1 MKLAVLSGKGGA
13 GKTLMAVN
21 LAVVASPA
29 LYVDCDVEEP
39 NGHLFLKPGAI
50 REVPVKVKVPRVLHE
65 ECDGCRA
72 CVDFCRFHALA
83 YTNKV
88 IVFDEVCHACGGCA
102 LVCPQKAIMET
113 DRIIGRMEKGV
124 SGVQKKLE
132 VFTGFLNPGE
142 AAGTPVIRSLLKEL
156 PETTLTVIDCP
167 PGSACSVMESIQE
180 ADFCLL
186 VAEPTRFGRDN
197 LEMVHQ
203 LVKLFH
209 KPHGLVLNKTT
220 SGANPSEDYAN
231 TNALPI
237 LGRLSHDRHL
247 GEMHANGKVV
257 AQVDSHYRKWFETLL
272 CRVKQEVLQ

>member
-39 NGHLFLKPGAI
+39 NGHLFLEPKAV
-50 REVPVKVKVPRVLHE
+50 RERPVKVKVPRVLQDQ
-65 ECDGCRA
+65 CDGCRA

-83 YTNKV
+83 YTNQV
-88 IVFDEVCHACGGCA
+88 IVFEEVCHACGGCA
-102 LVCPQKAIMET
+102 LVCPQQAIMET
-113 DRIIGRMEKGV
+113 DRNIGRTEKGMA
-124 SGVQKKLE
+124 GVHKELE

-142 AAGTPVIRSLLKEL
+142 AAGTPIIRSLLKEL
-156 PETTLTVIDCP
+156 PEATLTVIDCP
-167 PGSACSVMESIQE
+167 PGSACSVMESIQQ
-180 ADFCLL
+180 ADYCLL

-220 SGANPSEDYAN
+220 SSENPSEDYAKAN
-231 TNALPI
+231 ELPI
-237 LGRLSHDRHL
+237 LGRLSHDRQL
-247 GEMHANGKVV
+247 GEMHAMGKVV
-257 AQVDSHYRKWFETLL
+257 AQESSHYWKWFETLL
-272 CRVKQEVLQ
+272 DRVKQEVLQ